1 MLTTI
6 LFSDSSSLS
15 SFAFA
20 LLNDAT
26 KTPPLRLLVPL
37 ARLDDTRDEDDEE
50 STKEEENEGEDIEEQ
65 PRAKLIIALAVIL
78 NDDDKRER
86 EREREREKS
95 PGAEVKSAGCFG
107 EICDVM

>member
-6 LFSDSSSLS
+6 FVSDSSSLS

-20 LLNDAT
+20 LLNEAT
-26 KTPPLRLLVPL
+26 KTPPLSLLVPL
-37 ARLDDTRDEDDEE
+37 VRLDDTGDEDDEE
-50 STKEEENEGEDIEEQ
+50 STKEENEGEDIEEQ
-65 PRAKLIIALAVIL
+65 PRAKLIIAPAVIL
-78 NDDDKRER
+78 NDDKRER
-86 EREREREKS
+86 EKEPS